1 MSILCCFAKNM
12 DTPESK
18 KWLENVWKVE
28 KIWATFMFYGK
39 SFISYRGSSAGGTS
53 KLSRGIYGD

>member
-1 MSILCCFAKNM
+1 MSRQFYVALQKNM

-18 KWLENVWKVE
+18 KMLENVWKVE

-39 SFISYRGSSAGGTS
+39 SFISYRLLGTS